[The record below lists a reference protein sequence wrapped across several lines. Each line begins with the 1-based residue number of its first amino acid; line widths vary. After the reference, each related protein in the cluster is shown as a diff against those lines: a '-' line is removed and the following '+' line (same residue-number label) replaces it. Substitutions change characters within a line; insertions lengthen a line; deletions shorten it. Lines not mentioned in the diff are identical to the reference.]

1 MLLSKFTLANGS
13 ELHGSIVTGTT
24 GIGATQSV
32 SINGNSIDNGG
43 IYVAGFLGANT
54 VSVTTSTVDATNSQ
68 VAANLVD
75 FAQQIE
81 AANPGT
87 TVDVSGIDDLAIGLL
102 GTRNNS
108 LSVTGS
114 TIIGDV
120 GILSG
125 GTTEM
130 SVTGG
135 SRIQGNLTF
144 RGAAVA
150 SVNFDN
156 STLVGAVTTGAGSTS
171 NMTLTDSTWNLT
183 GNSNVTNLTN
193 DPSVIAF
200 APPVGDPTLLSSYRT

>member
-1 MLLSKFTLANGS
+1 MTN
-13 ELHGSIVTGTT
+13 
-24 GIGATQSV
+24 
-32 SINGNSIDNGG
+32 
-43 IYVAGFLGANT
+43 
-54 VSVTTSTVDATNSQ
+54 STVDATNSQ

-114 TIIGDV
+114 IIIGDV

-144 RGAAVA
+144 GGAAVA

-200 APPVGDPTLLSSYRT
+200 APPVGDPTLLSSYRTLTVTNYVGAGGQIHLNTYLAGDGSPSDRLLINGGLATGNTPWLQLTQAAAVR